1 MPLRFADIG
10 AVSCVCSFG
19 ELSKVLDPNST
30 SVKSDK
36 TAIIADAIA
45 IVRQAREEN
54 GQLHQLNK
62 TLEVR
67 IRSTCS
73 VKACSCRTRSDRISF
88 VRALQIPYPMKN
100 HTLHASPSK
109 HLKPA

>member
-1 MPLRFADIG
+1 MPFEVADIG
-10 AVSCVCSFG
+10 QFCCACSFG

-54 GQLHQLNK
+54 GHLHQLNK
-62 TLEVR
+62 TLEVG
-67 IRSTCS
+67 T
-73 VKACSCRTRSDRISF
+73 KTPGF
-88 VRALQIPYPMKN
+88 
-100 HTLHASPSK
+100 
-109 HLKPA
+109 